1 MKRIA
6 QLILVMVVAML
17 ASCWQENPQGTKPD
31 GLVPKQELMDLMVD
45 LYLAESANNMR
56 MLEKDTTL
64 PKYAEFFKA
73 VLEKHN
79 VTAQDYENSLKYYAE
94 NPDEI
99 NAIYD
104 EVLQRLTK
112 MESEA
117 GGDVEQHEE

>member
-1 MKRIA
+1 MA
-6 QLILVMVVAML
+6 LT
-17 ASCWQENPQGTKPD
+17 SCWQENPQGAQPE
-31 GLVPKQELMDLMVD
+31 GLISKKELKDLMVD
-45 LYLAESANNMR
+45 LYLAESSNNMR

-64 PKYAEFFKA
+64 PKYAEFYKA

-79 VTAQDYENSLKYYAE
+79 VTAKAYENSLKYYAE
-94 NPDEI
+94 DPDEI

-117 GGDVEQHEE
+117 GGVVGQESE